1 MLFNIIVFF
10 LIIFSLHH
18 LYNYMKDNLSFKKKK
33 FVNNEVEKYRQ
44 IIEEQ
49 SSYISMNN
57 ENTREKDSI
66 LDLEKDSILDL
77 EKDSILDLENDLH
90 LFLQNNI

>member
-18 LYNYMKDNLSFKKKK
+18 LYNYMKDNLTLKKKK

-44 IIEEQ
+44 ILEER

-57 ENTREKDSI
+57 ENTSI
-66 LDLEKDSILDL
+66 L
-77 EKDSILDLENDLH
+77 EKDSILDLENDLN

>member
-1 MLFNIIVFF
+1 
-10 LIIFSLHH
+10 
-18 LYNYMKDNLSFKKKK
+18 MKDNLTLKKKK

-44 IIEEQ
+44 ILEER

-57 ENTREKDSI
+57 ENTSI
-66 LDLEKDSILDL
+66 L
-77 EKDSILDLENDLH
+77 EKDSILDLENDLN

>member
-1 MLFNIIVFF
+1 
-10 LIIFSLHH
+10 
-18 LYNYMKDNLSFKKKK
+18 MKDSLTFKKKK

-57 ENTREKDSI
+57 ENTSI
-66 LDLEKDSILDL
+66 L

>member
-44 IIEEQ
+44 ILEEQ

-57 ENTREKDSI
+57 ENTSI
-66 LDLEKDSILDL
+66 L
-77 EKDSILDLENDLH
+77 EKDSILDLENDLN